1 MSSETEGDIR
11 LATQAIPQNLPFG
24 DLRRRDIQ
32 TCGHKGMWAKRG
44 QRSLIHRKRTI
55 EKNRAEVQTRCGRK
69 VKLPLRF
76 LA

>member
-55 EKNRAEVQTRCGRK
+55 EKTELKYRLDVVEK
-69 VKLPLRF
+69 
-76 LA
+76 